1 MRQAHG
7 EILLMTD
14 VRQRL
19 DTNSLRFLDLGLYC
33 YELWI
38 RKRLSQIVSIFGATG
53 ALYAI
58 RRDLV
63 SPIPP
68 GSSRAASWA
77 GPVPGGLPTPAI

>member
-19 DTNSLRFLDLGLYC
+19 DTNS
-33 YELWI
+33 
-38 RKRLSQIVSIFGATG
+38 TG

-68 GSSRAASWA
+68 GTLLDDVYPPLEAFFPGYRLILDDRALA
-77 GPVPGGLPTPAI
+77 

>member
-1 MRQAHG
+1 
-7 EILLMTD
+7 MTD

-38 RKRLSQIVSIFGATG
+38 RKRLSQIDSIFGATG

-58 RRDLV
+58 CRDLV

-68 GSSRAASWA
+68 GTLLDDVYLPLEAFFPGYRLILDDRALA
-77 GPVPGGLPTPAI
+77 